1 MSPTA
6 ELIRLLGAVAAGLR
20 AGGSPAV
27 VWEAHLGVG
36 VGPDGVPELDVLLR
50 AVGIARGA
58 ASAVGTR
65 AAASARA
72 ASPAGPVAA
81 VSATPTTSA
90 VRVAAAPAAP
100 AIVAARHAGSVL
112 AACRVAAELGAPL
125 APVLERAI
133 RTVEAEH
140 EAEAETAAALAA
152 PRQTVRLLSWLPLW
166 GVLLG
171 VVVGAAPL
179 AVLLDGG
186 VGSLCL
192 LLGGTC
198 ALLGRWW
205 IGRLVARARAAGSV
219 DAGRR

>member
-36 VGPDGVPELDVLLR
+36 VGPEGVPGLDVLLR
-50 AVGIARGA
+50 AVGVGRGA
-58 ASAVGTR
+58 TLRSLIAGAAPAVP
-65 AAASARA
+65 ASARTSISA
-72 ASPAGPVAA
+72 ATPAA
-81 VSATPTTSA
+81 VA
-90 VRVAAAPAAP
+90 
-100 AIVAARHAGSVL
+100 AARHAGAVL

-192 LLGGTC
+192 AFGGTC